1 MLANTMQ
8 SQHSIF
14 KIKQFIASARM
25 QKIQHVEPGFNR
37 NPAPGLISH
46 KRYNV
51 WNCFM
56 KYVLKKIV

>member
-14 KIKQFIASARM
+14 KVKNSLLHTDAENSTGDII
-25 QKIQHVEPGFNR
+25 NR
-37 NPAPGLISH
+37 NPDPGLISH

-51 WNCFM
+51 
-56 KYVLKKIV
+56 